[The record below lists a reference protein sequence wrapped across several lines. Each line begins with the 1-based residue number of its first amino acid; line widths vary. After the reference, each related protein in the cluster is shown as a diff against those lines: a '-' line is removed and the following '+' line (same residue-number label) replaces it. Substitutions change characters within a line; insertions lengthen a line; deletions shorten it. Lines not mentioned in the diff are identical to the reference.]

1 MTDAPALTTDLTDG
15 ILTIRLS
22 RPESRNAQSPGLWAA
37 LAAIGRELDPA
48 VRAVVLAADGP
59 SFSAGLDRR
68 MLTPEGIPGE
78 GSMLGFAQLPP
89 ADLEDLIGTFQD
101 AFRWWRRCPVPTVAA
116 VQGHAVGAGF
126 QLALACD
133 LMVVADDVQLAM
145 KEPSL
150 GLVPDLGGT
159 LPLVEA
165 VGYSR
170 SLELVLSGRRVGA
183 EEAVRIGLALQSVPG
198 DQLDAAARELAR
210 ACASALP
217 GAVSA
222 TKALLRDAA
231 VRAGA
236 IGSGEVGYAAAHD
249 DQLAAER
256 AAQGVRIRELVGMM
270 MGRGQS

>member
-22 RPESRNAQSPGLWAA
+22 RPGSRNAQSPALWAA
-37 LAAIGRELDPA
+37 LASIGRELDPG
-48 VRAVVLAADGP
+48 VRAVVLAAVGP

-78 GSMLGFAQLPP
+78 GSMLGFAQLAP
-89 ADLEDLIGTFQD
+89 AELEDLIGTFQD
-101 AFRWWRRCPVPTVAA
+101 AFRWWRSCPVPTIAA
-116 VQGHAVGAGF
+116 VQGHAVGTGF

-170 SLELVLSGRRVGA
+170 ALELVLSGRRVGA
-183 EEAVRIGLALQSVPG
+183 EEAVRIGLAVQSVQR
-198 DQLDAAARELAR
+198 DRLDVATRELAR
-210 ACASALP
+210 SCASAVP

-236 IGSGEVGYAAAHD
+236 IGSGEVGYAPAHD
-249 DQLAAER
+249 AQLAAER

-270 MGRGQS
+270 MGRAQD